1 MCLYTL
7 VPMTGY
13 FFMTEKLKTEKL
25 MARAISLAV
34 KGMGYTSPNPVVGC
48 LIVKN
53 DKIIAS
59 DYHHKA
65 GQPHAEI
72 LALNKAGK
80 AAKGAVLYVTLEPCC
95 LHGRTPPCTK
105 AIIQAGIKK
114 IVIGIPDPNP
124 DVNGRGIKKLEKAGI
139 EVVTGALEEQC
150 RDLNKGY
157 NKYITTGLPYVTIKC
172 AQSLDGRIA
181 TKTGSSR
188 WISSDESLKFA
199 HKLRAHHDAILVG
212 ADTVNNDDP
221 QLTVRLVK
229 GKNPVRV
236 ILTSSGR
243 IKNNLQIFSD
253 SISTIIA
260 TGSKGLDNF
269 KRKNTNNVELIKL
282 PEKSG
287 SLNLKVLLQ
296 KLADRGITSLLV
308 EGGSKTITGFIK
320 QKLADRII
328 VVTAPILIGDG
339 INGIGD
345 LGIKTIN
352 NSLKLKNIKYR
363 KIGIDNIVV
372 GDLS

>member
-1 MCLYTL
+1 M
-7 VPMTGY
+7 
-13 FFMTEKLKTEKL
+13 EKLKTEKL
-25 MARAISLAV
+25 MARAISLAI
-34 KGMGYTSPNPVVGC
+34 KGMGHTSPNPVVGC

-95 LHGRTPPCTK
+95 LYGRTPPCTE

-114 IVIGIPDPNP
+114 VVIGIPDPNP

-139 EVVTGALEEQC
+139 DVVTGSLEEQC

-157 NKYITTGLPYVTIKC
+157 NKYITTGLPYVTIKY

-188 WISSDESLKFA
+188 WISSDESLEFA
-199 HKLRAHHDAILVG
+199 HKLRAHYDAILVG
-212 ADTVNNDDP
+212 AETANNDDP

-243 IKNNLQIFSD
+243 IKNNLQIFLD
-253 SISTIIA
+253 GISTIIA

-269 KRKNTNNVELIKL
+269 KRKNIDNIELIKL

-296 KLADRGITSLLV
+296 KLADRGITSLLI

-339 INGIGD
+339 INSIGD

-352 NSLKLKNIKYR
+352 NSFKLNNIKYR
-363 KIGIDNIVV
+363 KLGIDNIVV